1 MRSASVIVTD
11 PVQCWVLK
19 KSDFF
24 RIIDERIRNL
34 LIKRIQMQD
43 ASVTLD
49 NLIII
54 KELGHGML
62 GDVYLTSHAEN
73 KQLYAL
79 KSIRRS
85 KIDNEKIQDNLML
98 ERKIMMQLDHSFIL
112 KLIKTFKDENC
123 IYFLL
128 EYVRGEDLFDVI
140 RKLNLLTEQ
149 DSRFFASC
157 LIIILEHLHERD
169 IVYRDL
175 KPENVMVD
183 EDGYQKLI
191 DFGTAKI
198 VNGRT
203 YTMIGTPHYM
213 PPEVILGKGYSVN
226 ADYWSLGI
234 IIYEFLCGVVPF
246 GESFSDSCSIFE
258 TILEGKFSYPTY
270 TNLSCD
276 AKNFIEMLLNKNPA
290 LRTGGSIDKMKE
302 HPWLKGVDWEELIE
316 KKYPAP
322 YIPISPNL
330 EWDIE
335 RAFTKKIQAA
345 SISLKNVKLLHSN
358 SLKFNSK
365 KLNWDEEF

>member
-1 MRSASVIVTD
+1 
-11 PVQCWVLK
+11 
-19 KSDFF
+19 
-24 RIIDERIRNL
+24 
-34 LIKRIQMQD
+34 
-43 ASVTLD
+43 
-49 NLIII
+49 
-54 KELGHGML
+54 
-62 GDVYLTSHAEN
+62 
-73 KQLYAL
+73 
-79 KSIRRS
+79 
-85 KIDNEKIQDNLML
+85 
-98 ERKIMMQLDHSFIL
+98 
-112 KLIKTFKDENC
+112 
-123 IYFLL
+123 
-128 EYVRGEDLFDVI
+128 
-140 RKLNLLTEQ
+140 
-149 DSRFFASC
+149 
-157 LIIILEHLHERD
+157 
-169 IVYRDL
+169 
-175 KPENVMVD
+175 
-183 EDGYQKLI
+183 
-191 DFGTAKI
+191 
-198 VNGRT
+198 
-203 YTMIGTPHYM
+203 M